1 MAGNRFSRFYGV
13 LLFSGILLTACPA
26 FCGNSQMLP
35 PTPFSSLTPC
45 AASATGL
52 TASILAYSGSTTA
65 EAGINCINGLTGN
78 SNGDLTIGSGNLY
91 SNVGSTFGGT
101 TTFAA
106 GGTTTFNNSPSF
118 SYGAT
123 FGGATLFNGSS
134 TFNNGLTVNNAG
146 AVFNK
151 GISVNNNGVTVDGA
165 GPVMSADVTTL
176 NALRNISGCAT
187 NQALTKTSVGFACV
201 AVTDIVGVGTTT
213 VPSCP
218 SGQQLYFNGSGF
230 TCNNIP
236 FPAPAPT
243 PPVCTG
249 ANVLQFDGTSYNCVP
264 VPSAGNAGSGINS
277 IYGSC
282 DMSWGPGWYQSN
294 SKANI
299 MTGGLSCPGGTA
311 DVIEYS
317 FYDSASRNC
326 DMHVCYNVPSGSCWN
341 GSSFVANGTTWGV
354 DTGTKA
360 AAPSQPVQCWDG
372 STGQE
377 AYYYEVYAIFQCTAG
392 GSGDSGQRQ
401 NGPATDA
408 GTNNCPV
415 CDCTCSNTCGG
426 GGGG

>member
-201 AVTDIVGVGTTT
+201 AVS
-213 VPSCP
+213 VP
-218 SGQQLYFNGSGF
+218 QRFH
-230 TCNNIP
+230 
-236 FPAPAPT
+236 PA
-243 PPVCTG
+243 
-249 ANVLQFDGTSYNCVP
+249 LQ
-264 VPSAGNAGSGINS
+264 
-277 IYGSC
+277 
-282 DMSWGPGWYQSN
+282 
-294 SKANI
+294 
-299 MTGGLSCPGGTA
+299 
-311 DVIEYS
+311 
-317 FYDSASRNC
+317 
-326 DMHVCYNVPSGSCWN
+326 
-341 GSSFVANGTTWGV
+341 GSSSILMGQGLPVTIFLSLLQLQRH
-354 DTGTKA
+354 
-360 AAPSQPVQCWDG
+360 PSVREPMFCSLMERAITVCLCLQPVMRAVG
-372 STGQE
+372 STASMAHVICHGDP
-377 AYYYEVYAIFQCTAG
+377 AG
-392 GSGDSGQRQ
+392 IR
-401 NGPATDA
+401 AT
-408 GTNNCPV
+408 V
-415 CDCTCSNTCGG
+415 RRIS
-426 GGGG
+426 